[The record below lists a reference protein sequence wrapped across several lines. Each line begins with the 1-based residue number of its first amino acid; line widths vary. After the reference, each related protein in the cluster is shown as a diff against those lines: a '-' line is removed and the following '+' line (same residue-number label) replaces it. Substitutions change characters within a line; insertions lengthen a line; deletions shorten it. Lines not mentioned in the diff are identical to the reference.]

1 MALGKPI
8 VASHVGGIPEIV
20 QHEKTGILVKAAD
33 VEELSKGV
41 LTLLND
47 PNKRRKMG
55 EQAQKRAAEYFS
67 VERMMERLYGLYE
80 DVLAKR

>member
-8 VASHVGGIPEIV
+8 VASKVGGIPEIV

-33 VEELSKGV
+33 VEELNKGV

-55 EQAQKRAAEYFS
+55 EQAQKRAAEHFS